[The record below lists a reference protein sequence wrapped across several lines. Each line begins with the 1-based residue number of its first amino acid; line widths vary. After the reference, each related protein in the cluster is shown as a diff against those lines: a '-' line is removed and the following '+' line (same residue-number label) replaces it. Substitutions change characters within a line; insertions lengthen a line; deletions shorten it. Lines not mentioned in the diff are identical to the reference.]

1 MVKQPRGTQ
10 RYIPTQRADED
21 QLTQAIIALA
31 CEYGRYGYRR
41 ITPLLQ
47 DQGWAVSKD
56 RVERIWRR
64 EGLKVPPKQKPRG
77 RLWLNNGSCIRLR
90 PVRRQV
96 NSDL

>member
-1 MVKQPRGTQ
+1 MTGLRSQFGVSERRACCVVKQPRGTQ

-21 QLTQAIIALA
+21 LLTRAIVALA

-41 ITPLLQ
+41 IAPLLQ
-47 DQGWAVSKD
+47 DQGWVVGKG

-77 RLWLNNGSCIRLR
+77 R
-90 PVRRQV
+90 
-96 NSDL
+96 